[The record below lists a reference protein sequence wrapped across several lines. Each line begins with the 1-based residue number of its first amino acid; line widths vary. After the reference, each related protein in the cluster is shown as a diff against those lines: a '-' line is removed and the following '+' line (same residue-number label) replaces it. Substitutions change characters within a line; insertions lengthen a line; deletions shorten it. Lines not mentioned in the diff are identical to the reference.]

1 MSAFGGIVLQN
12 SAFLYERG
20 RVASLIAR
28 LFALRLTELRHD

>member
-1 MSAFGGIVLQN
+1 MSGLPPDCVAKLGF
-12 SAFLYERG
+12 SYERG